1 MRRNFLCGV
10 FLAALAVCGTV
21 LVTPDA
27 MAGGSGSGGGGGGGG
42 GGGNARRLSFTG
54 KIVSIDSSAQK
65 FTTSTTLYYNPPA
78 VWNVSAVSSAI
89 FINNKPATF
98 ADLKVGDTITVTV
111 DDQSVVASKILV
123 TR

>member
-10 FLAALAVCGTV
+10 FLATLAVCGTV

-27 MAGGSGSGGGGGGGG
+27 LAGGSGSGGGG

-65 FTTSTTLYYNPPA
+65 FTTSVTL
-78 VWNVSAVSSAI
+78 
-89 FINNKPATF
+89 
-98 ADLKVGDTITVTV
+98 
-111 DDQSVVASKILV
+111 
-123 TR
+123 

>member
-27 MAGGSGSGGGGGGGG
+27 MAGGSGSGGGGGG

>member
-1 MRRNFLCGV
+1 MRRNFFCGV
-10 FLAALAVCGTV
+10 FLAALAVCGTM
-21 LVTPDA
+21 LVVPHT
-27 MAGGSGSGGGGGGGG
+27 MAGGSGGGGGG

-54 KIVSIDSSAQK
+54 KIVSIDSSALK
-65 FTTSTTLYYNPPA
+65 FTTSVTLYYNPPA

-89 FINNKPATF
+89 FINNKAATF